1 MVYLL
6 VHSPQMKW
14 ILGGQMYWILC
25 GKMNYFLKQMI
36 QWVMIRET
44 VVIYWVV
51 VYSVVIYWVCIL
63 GQDHWIIYRLGVV
76 AMGQDR

>member
-1 MVYLL
+1 
-6 VHSPQMKW
+6 
-14 ILGGQMYWILC
+14 
-25 GKMNYFLKQMI
+25 MNYLLKQMI

-63 GQDHWIIYRLGVV
+63 GQDHGIIYRLGVV